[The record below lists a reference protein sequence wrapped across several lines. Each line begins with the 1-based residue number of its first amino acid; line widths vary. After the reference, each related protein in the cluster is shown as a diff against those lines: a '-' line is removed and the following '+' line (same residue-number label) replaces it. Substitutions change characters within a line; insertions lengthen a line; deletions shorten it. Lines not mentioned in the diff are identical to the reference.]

1 MVNLKVKCPYCGK
14 SLMNSEHKIDRLSSI
29 ELKITY
35 AGKNAPIYLSS
46 KYGSYS
52 IQSSLVPPK
61 GKVAGFRCPHCD
73 ADLKSTRKCEMCGSQ
88 MISLVLN
95 KGGSVQVC
103 SRSGCRKHL
112 LEFQNPDDELEA
124 FYKAYIKSIK

>member
-1 MVNLKVKCPYCGK
+1 MVNLKVKCPHCGK
-14 SLMNSEHKIDRLSSI
+14 SLMNTEHKLDRVSSI

-46 KYGSYS
+46 KYGSYTIES
-52 IQSSLVPPK
+52 ELIPPQ

-88 MISLVLN
+88 MIALELKDGGLV
-95 KGGSVQVC
+95 QIC
-103 SRSGCRKHL
+103 SRSGCRKHM
-112 LEFQNPDDELEA
+112 LEFQDPDAELEA
-124 FYKAYIKSIK
+124 FYKAYIKSLQ